1 MSLNDKLLSQAQN
14 AGAVE
19 DHSQE
24 SKGGFGPRNPEEGV
38 AFARFIGYVELGKQP
53 REYNGEAKD
62 PAKLCNLTFEV
73 YGKKNRDEYEVD
85 GKKETSY
92 RVLRVSNLLVS
103 NSAKSKFRKLFLD
116 MTYGRDIKNMA
127 EMLGE
132 VFKIRIKHSESNGR
146 TYANLVTIG
155 GPFKEEEDEDGEI
168 AEVDVSNKFKPTKRS
183 LQLFLTKSPTLE
195 MWDSI
200 FIDGEREITEE
211 VDGEKV
217 KSTVT
222 NNFLQETIMSSIDWD
237 GSPMQALLAGM
248 DEDEPEEEEE
258 TEEELDVEDIDL
270 DEDDEEEV
278 EEEPKK
284 KAKKPA
290 AAKKKK
296 SASTATKS
304 PTKKK
309 AKKAEPE
316 EELDE
321 DEMIDELF
329 DEDDE

>member
-19 DHSQE
+19 DHSEE
-24 SKGGFGPRNPEEGV
+24 SKGGFGPRLPEEGV
-38 AFARFIGYVELGKQP
+38 AFARLIGYVELGKQP
-53 REYNGEAKD
+53 REFDGKAKD
-62 PAKLCNLTFEV
+62 PAKLCNLVFEV
-73 YGKKNRDEYEVD
+73 YGKKNRDEFEVD
-85 GKKETSY
+85 GKTETSY
-92 RVLRVSNLLVS
+92 RLLRITNMLVS

-132 VFKIRIKHSESNGR
+132 VFKVRIKHNESNGR

-168 AEVDVSNKFKPTKRS
+168 SEVDVSNKFKPTKRD

-200 FIDGEREITEE
+200 FIEGEREITEE

-217 KSTVT
+217 KSTVS
-222 NNFLQETIMSSIDWD
+222 NNFLQETIKDSVDWD

-248 DEDEPEEEEE
+248 DEEPDDEEE

-270 DEDDEEEV
+270 EDDEEEEV
-278 EEEPKK
+278 EEPKK

-296 SASTATKS
+296 SATTATKS
-304 PTKKK
+304 PSKKK
-309 AKKAEPE
+309 AAKKSKPKK
-316 EELDE
+316 ELDE
-321 DEMIDELF
+321 DAMIDELF
-329 DEDDE
+329 EEDDE